1 MMRRKSA
8 TSALLNTSGTQI
20 SINSRPRRHG

>member
-8 TSALLNTSGTQI
+8 TSALLNTSGMQI
-20 SINSRPRRHG
+20 SMPPASLHFG